1 LLLVFLDRGTGPPG
15 TNVNVVVV
23 VVVVVVV
30 LGVLVAIRFSKY

>member
-1 LLLVFLDRGTGPPG
+1 LVFLDRGTGPPG